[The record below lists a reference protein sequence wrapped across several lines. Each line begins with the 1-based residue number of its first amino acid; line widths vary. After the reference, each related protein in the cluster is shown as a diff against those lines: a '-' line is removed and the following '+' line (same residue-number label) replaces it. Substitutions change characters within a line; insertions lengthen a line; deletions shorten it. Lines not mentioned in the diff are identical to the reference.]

1 MLRIHVRIIPNTGK
15 NSIVQ
20 EEGRLKIKVTAPAI
34 EGKANKA
41 LIELL
46 AGHFNVRKSAI
57 NIVKGDKGRD
67 KIVEIN
73 TE

>member
-1 MLRIHVRIIPNTGK
+1 MLRIHVRIIPNAGK

-34 EGKANKA
+34 DGKANKA

-46 AGHFNVRKSAI
+46 ADHFKVRKSAI
-57 NIVKGDKGRD
+57 NIIKGDKGRD
-67 KIVEIN
+67 KIIEIN